1 MQTDLPVAPQ
11 TPAAAQLTQPAQP
24 QSAAAAV
31 APPAVPQF
39 GEVMAKALAGAP
51 QVEWPAASTEQPI
64 VPAASAEMLAVGL
77 AQALPLPDPSGGTDQ
92 IARPAAKG
100 PRKGEA
106 TDRRSPLQAGPEPTV
121 YLAAMPAMQAVP
133 PVIPS
138 ADLSTRSMPMPTVGS
153 SIAATESATAATGS
167 ATAVEKRTGSASPP
181 DTALKSIEPN
191 SAAPD
196 GPAPAGQDVLG
207 AASTVPPV
215 QASSQVATEL
225 ATSPLQTITEPAAA
239 RTPASVSPRPAL
251 ASPAAQVAPVLV
263 SMANAPDGAQRLT
276 LRLDPPELGHVEI
289 RIDRPASAPAHV
301 DITVQRPETLILLLR
316 DQPQLQRALDQAG
329 VPPDGRSVTFHVATA
344 EAAQRPDGAPAFGT
358 GAGAGSGSGSHS
370 TSQQG
375 GSPSRHAFADT
386 DDTETDFARVAPP
399 GWVRAGLDIT
409 A

>member
-1 MQTDLPVAPQ
+1 
-11 TPAAAQLTQPAQP
+11 
-24 QSAAAAV
+24 
-31 APPAVPQF
+31 
-39 GEVMAKALAGAP
+39 
-51 QVEWPAASTEQPI
+51 
-64 VPAASAEMLAVGL
+64 
-77 AQALPLPDPSGGTDQ
+77 
-92 IARPAAKG
+92 
-100 PRKGEA
+100 
-106 TDRRSPLQAGPEPTV
+106 
-121 YLAAMPAMQAVP
+121 MPAMQAVP
-133 PVIPS
+133 PVMPS
-138 ADLSTRSMPMPTVGS
+138 VDLGTPSTPMPAVGS
-153 SIAATESATAATGS
+153 STAATES
-167 ATAVEKRTGSASPP
+167 ATAVEKRTGSVSPP

-191 SAAPD
+191 SAALD

-207 AASTVPPV
+207 AAPTVPPV
-215 QASSQVATEL
+215 QSSSQVATEL

-239 RTPASVSPRPAL
+239 RTPASASPRPAL

-316 DQPQLQRALDQAG
+316 DQPQLQLALDQAG
-329 VPPDGRSVTFHVATA
+329 VPPDGRGVTFHVATA
-344 EAAQRPDGAPAFGT
+344 EPAPRSDGAPAFGT
-358 GAGAGSGSGSHS
+358 GAGSGGGSHS

-375 GSPSRHAFADT
+375 GSPSRHTFADT